1 MPDNIE
7 YMYMGYAAMS
17 IIMLAM
23 IGWIYWRYRLAA
35 HEEQLVDQFEAE
47 ERAERAAAGR
57 AGSRPVPE
65 AGADAP
71 AVVANSPLSEES

>member
-7 YMYMGYAAMS
+7 YMYLGYAAMA

-47 ERAERAAAGR
+47 ERA
-57 AGSRPVPE
+57 AGSLQAPRAVPDP
-65 AGADAP
+65 GAEAP
-71 AVVANSPLSEES
+71 AVVANSRLPEES

>member
-7 YMYMGYAAMS
+7 YMYMGYAAMA
-17 IIMLAM
+17 IIMVAM

-35 HEEQLVDQFEAE
+35 REEQLVEQFAAE
-47 ERAERAAAGR
+47 ERAERAAAAR
-57 AGSRPVPE
+57 ATSRT
-65 AGADAP
+65 AADPGTETP